1 MFKNFLHKNPY
12 QLLAT
17 AAYIDL
23 FILCVAWEWFISP
36 LRPGGS
42 WLILKGVPLLFAIP
56 GIWKGNA
63 YTMQWASML
72 ILLYITEGLVRIL
85 ETGANFWMAVL
96 ETSFATIGFVCLL
109 IYLKPIKKEAKALA
123 KQQSQT
129 TALTVASNVGPV

>member
-1 MFKNFLHKNPY
+1 MLKQLLEKNPY

-17 AAYIDL
+17 AAFVDL
-23 FILCVAWEWFISP
+23 FILCVSWEWFISP

-56 GIWKGNA
+56 GLWKGKV

-85 ETGANFWMAVL
+85 ESDVNFWMALL
-96 ETSFATIGFVCLL
+96 ETILATTGFICLL
-109 IYLKPIKKEAKALA
+109 IYLKPIKKEAKSLA
-123 KQQSQT
+123 KQKTQ
-129 TALTVASNVGPV
+129 AEK

>member
-1 MFKNFLHKNPY
+1 MMMLKKLLEKNPY

-17 AAYIDL
+17 AAFVDL
-23 FILCVAWEWFISP
+23 FILCVCWEWFISP

-56 GIWKGNA
+56 GLWKGKV

-85 ETGANFWMAVL
+85 ETGANFWMALL
-96 ETSFATIGFVCLL
+96 ETCLATMAFVCLL
-109 IYLKPIKKEAKALA
+109 VFLKPIKQKAKSLA
-123 KQQSQT
+123 KK
-129 TALTVASNVGPV
+129 TVQAE

>member
-1 MFKNFLHKNPY
+1 MLKQFLQKNPY

-17 AAYIDL
+17 AAFIDL
-23 FILCVAWEWFISP
+23 FILCVCWEWFISP

-56 GIWKGNA
+56 GIWKGKV

-85 ETGANFWMAVL
+85 ETGLNFWMALL
-96 ETSFATIGFVCLL
+96 EIILATTAFVCLL
-109 IYLKPIKKEAKALA
+109 IYLKPIKKEAKNLA
-123 KQQSQT
+123 RQQ
-129 TALTVASNVGPV
+129 ARGD